1 MQNYPSAKNISGFK
15 MAVIIG
21 IVFVLI
27 AVVIAVYAIALA
39 FKFLKNA
46 GVE

>member
-1 MQNYPSAKNISGFK
+1 

-27 AVVIAVYAIALA
+27 AVVIAVYAIVLA